1 MDIKINNLNKS
12 FSGQPVL
19 EGLSFSFPEGKSS
32 CIMGPSGC
40 GKTTL
45 LHILMGIEEPDSGE
59 VTGVPSGRLSAVFQ
73 EDRLCE
79 NLSVMANLKM
89 VCSRRPEEE
98 LKEALAELGLSAA
111 MGKPVRELSGGMCR
125 RAAVLRALLSPSLCV
140 MMDEPFKG
148 LDRDNR
154 HRTAAYI
161 RKMIKGRTLITITH
175 ESEDIE
181 LLGADTIL
189 RFS

>member
-1 MDIKINNLNKS
+1 M
-12 FSGQPVL
+12 
-19 EGLSFSFPEGKSS
+19 
-32 CIMGPSGC
+32 
-40 GKTTL
+40 
-45 LHILMGIEEPDSGE
+45 
-59 VTGVPSGRLSAVFQ
+59 
-73 EDRLCE
+73 
-79 NLSVMANLKM
+79 
-89 VCSRRPEEE
+89 
-98 LKEALAELGLSAA
+98 
-111 MGKPVRELSGGMCR
+111 RELSGGMCR